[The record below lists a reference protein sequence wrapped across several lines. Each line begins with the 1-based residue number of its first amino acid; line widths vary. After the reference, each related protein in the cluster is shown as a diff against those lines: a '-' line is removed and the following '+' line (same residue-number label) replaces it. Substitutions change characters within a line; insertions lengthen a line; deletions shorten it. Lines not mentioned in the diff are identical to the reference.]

1 MKNHI
6 AKIALLLSLL
16 ICGQLVNAQEPDDKG
31 QSKKVELAKMLAN
44 PNSTLGFFGIP
55 IDYVTYQGDLPGANS
70 QSAFKINFQPSL
82 PYPIGEGVNL
92 FVRPLLPIIIKQ
104 PTITENGFENSGV
117 ELGDLAFDVAIGKTW
132 SSNWVTIGGLFGSA
146 PTATSDALG
155 VGQWTLGPNV
165 FLGKVTKWGFVG
177 SLVNHSWGLSGGDG
191 NKLSVTGG
199 QYMYAINIKDAWQI
213 QAQPTFSY
221 NHNAEDG
228 NKLTLPI
235 GIGVSNMYLLGKLPV
250 KLNFQYWYY
259 AASPDSFGPQST
271 FRFQIIPIIPLPW

>member
-6 AKIALLLSLL
+6 GKIALLLSLL
-16 ICGQLVNAQEPDDKG
+16 ICGQLVNAQEPDDNG
-31 QSKKVELAKMLAN
+31 QSKTAELAKMLSN
-44 PNSTLGFFGIP
+44 PNATLGFMAFP
-55 IDYVTYQGDLPGANS
+55 IDYVTYQGDLPGASS

-82 PYPIGEGVNL
+82 PYSIGEGVNL

-165 FLGKVTKWGFVG
+165 FLGKVTKWGFIG

>member
-16 ICGQLVNAQEPDDKG
+16 ICGQLVNAQEPDDNG
-31 QSKKVELAKMLAN
+31 QSKQAELAKQLAN
-44 PNSTLGFFGIP
+44 PNATLGFMVFP
-55 IDYVTYQGDLPGANS
+55 IDYVTYQGDLPGASS
-70 QSAFKINFQPSL
+70 QSAFRINFQPSL

-92 FVRPLLPIIIKQ
+92 FVRPLLPIIISQ

-132 SSNWVTIGGLFGSA
+132 SNNLVTMGGLFGSA

-155 VGQWTLGPNV
+155 TGQWTLGPNV
-165 FLGKVTKWGFVG
+165 FLGKVTKWGFIG
-177 SLVNHSWGLSGGDG
+177 CLLSNSWGLSGGDG
-191 NKLSVTGG
+191 NKISVTGG
-199 QYMYAINIKDAWQI
+199 QYMYTINIKDAWQI

-235 GIGVSNMYLLGKLPV
+235 GIGVSNMYLFGKLPV
-250 KLNFQYWYY
+250 KFHFAYWYY
-259 AASPDSFGPQST
+259 AASPDSFGPKST
-271 FRFQIIPIIPLPW
+271 FRFQIAPIIPLPW